1 MGSFDGAEICD
12 LVGLYLLH
20 HLAEKFGKKFV
31 GLYRDDGLAIIQGKS
46 ARIADNVRK
55 ELHEIFK
62 AHGLRITAEISH
74 QTVNFL
80 DITLNLSDGTYAPH
94 MKPNSVPLYIN
105 RNSNHPPAIIKQL
118 PKSINK
124 RISSLSA
131 NHSLFES
138 TAPVYR
144 DALKRSKYDDPFTY
158 QPSANSNKART
169 PSTSNS
175 T

>member
-20 HLAEKFGKKFV
+20 HLAEKFGKKSV
-31 GLYRDDGLAIIQGKS
+31 GFYRDDGLAIIQGKS

-80 DITLNLSDGTYAPH
+80 DITLNLSDRTYAPH

-105 RNSNHPPAIIKQL
+105 RNSNHPPAIQ
-118 PKSINK
+118 
-124 RISSLSA
+124 SS
-131 NHSLFES
+131 NN
-138 TAPVYR
+138 Y
-144 DALKRSKYDDPFTY
+144 
-158 QPSANSNKART
+158 PS
-169 PSTSNS
+169 PSTNVYHRFQQTIPCSNQLLLC
-175 T
+175 TEMH

>member
-20 HLAEKFGKKFV
+20 HLAEKVGKKFV

-62 AHGLRITAEISH
+62 AHDLRITAEISH

-138 TAPVYR
+138 TAPVY
-144 DALKRSKYDDPFTY
+144 
-158 QPSANSNKART
+158 
-169 PSTSNS
+169 
-175 T
+175 